1 MLEKIQFVKPEMI
14 EARSMEM
21 ITKELKGSRNFPL

>member
-21 ITKELKGSRNFPL
+21 ITKELNRAGL